1 MVELFANTVV
11 QRQKKR
17 QKLSLPH
24 QRKKKEDK
32 ELVGKDSSNY
42 NRLVALILCI
52 FLGDFG
58 AHDFYV
64 GRTMFGAIKLG
75 ATILGAILAFVGVGL
90 ILILGVTAWVIYDIV
105 MIASGKYTDKY
116 NLPLKKWDSE

>member
-1 MVELFANTVV
+1 M
-11 QRQKKR
+11 
-17 QKLSLPH
+17 
-24 QRKKKEDK
+24 
-32 ELVGKDSSNY
+32 
-42 NRLVALILCI
+42 ALILCI